1 MSAASSVARTFPCGA
16 RACGDDPGPPVYAL
30 PAASAAAGDQRL
42 SRTDSPMPP
51 HPPPRASRMGLVL
64 FWVYVS
70 LYGGF
75 MALVLARPDLLSLRP
90 FGGVNLAII
99 WGMGLIL
106 AAFVLALVFML
117 LRTDDR

>member
-1 MSAASSVARTFPCGA
+1 MSDTPRPDSP
-16 RACGDDPGPPVYAL
+16 
-30 PAASAAAGDQRL
+30 PAAPISRL
-42 SRTDSPMPP
+42 
-51 HPPPRASRMGLVL
+51 GLAL
-64 FWVYVS
+64 FWVYVL

-75 MALVLARPDLLSLRP
+75 MAVVLVQPATLAIRP